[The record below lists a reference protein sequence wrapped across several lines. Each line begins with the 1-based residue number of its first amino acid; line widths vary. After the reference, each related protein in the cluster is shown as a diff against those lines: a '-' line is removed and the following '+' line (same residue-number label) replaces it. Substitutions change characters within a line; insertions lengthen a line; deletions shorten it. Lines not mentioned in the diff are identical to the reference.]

1 MGNAEY
7 MGKVSQYYNIGY
19 TLRNM
24 IGRKDGD
31 FVTLKDVPAGD
42 FIAAYADFL
51 KKSNKIELPSWV
63 DLVKTGHYHE
73 LAPYSDDWFYTRAAA
88 IMRKLYVKPT
98 VGVGRLANKFGGK
111 ERNGSA
117 RKHHAKDSKAVI
129 RACMK
134 ALEKAKLLI
143 RYNDPKRNDFAEDTR
158 PDSDVKLNR
167 RVVSDE
173 GKKTINDVAKDVYDR
188 ITEL

>member
-1 MGNAEY
+1 

-24 IGRKDGD
+24 IGRKDSE

-63 DLVKTGHYHE
+63 DLVKTGHFHE
-73 LAPYSDDWFYTRAAA
+73 LAPYDEDWFYTRAAA

-98 VGVGRLANKFGGK
+98 VGIGRLANKFGGK
-111 ERNGSA
+111 QRNGVA
-117 RKHHAKDSKAVI
+117 RKHHAKSSRGVI

-134 ALEKAKLLI
+134 ALEGAKLLT
-143 RYNDPKRNDFAEDTR
+143 RYNDKSRNDFAEETR
-158 PDSDVKLNR
+158 PESDTNR
-167 RVVSDE
+167 IE
-173 GKKTINDVAKDVYDR
+173 
-188 ITEL
+188 EL

>member
-1 MGNAEY
+1 
-7 MGKVSQYYNIGY
+7 MGKVLLKRIYYSQ
-19 TLRNM
+19 TML
-24 IGRKDGD
+24 GRKDNE
-31 FVTLKDVPAGD
+31 FVTLKDVPAND

-51 KKSNKIELPSWV
+51 KRTNKIELPKWV

-73 LAPYSDDWFYTRAAA
+73 LTPYDEDWFYTRAAA
-88 IMRKLYVKPT
+88 IMRKIYVKPN
-98 VGVGRLANKFGGK
+98 VGVGRLANKFGAK

-129 RACMK
+129 RACLK
-134 ALEKAKLLI
+134 ALEKAKLMT
-143 RYNDPKRNDFAEDTR
+143 RYTDPKRTDFAEDTR
-158 PDSDVKLNR
+158 PDTDVKLNR

-173 GKKTINDVAKDVYDR
+173 GKKTINNVAKDVYEK

>member
-1 MGNAEY
+1 
-7 MGKVSQYYNIGY
+7 MGKVTLLNQRIYSY
-19 TLRNM
+19 TIML
-24 IGRKDGD
+24 GRKDGE
-31 FVTLKDVPAGD
+31 FVTLKDIPAQD
-42 FIAAYADFL
+42 FVAAYADFL

-134 ALEKAKLLI
+134 ALEKAKLLT
-143 RYNDPKRNDFAEDTR
+143 RYTDPKRTDFAEDSM
-158 PDSDVKLNR
+158 PDLEPIKAR
-167 RVVSDE
+167 R
-173 GKKTINDVAKDVYDR
+173 
-188 ITEL
+188 